1 MRGSSMDGSSHSN
14 LTVPTDIF
22 GEPLNWG
29 GLLGHPARK
38 EKYLTCTYNK
48 AIVFACTY
56 KFQQTEYANL
66 DLFLA

>member
-22 GEPLNWG
+22 GEPLNSG

-38 EKYLTCTYNK
+38 EKYLTCTYDK
-48 AIVFACTY
+48 AIVFACT
-56 KFQQTEYANL
+56 
-66 DLFLA
+66 